1 MLLFLNNATYLFT
14 FIRALEMKKWDNQTL
29 MQCFEGKLTDSFIAE
44 DEVIVQARLAFL
56 EKNKRLKCITTVLYM
71 FMSVL
76 LVEMI
81 FS

>member
-1 MLLFLNNATYLFT
+1 
-14 FIRALEMKKWDNQTL
+14 MKKWDNQTL

-56 EKNKRLKCITTVLYM
+56 EKNKRSQMHNYM
-71 FMSVL
+71 FMFVL